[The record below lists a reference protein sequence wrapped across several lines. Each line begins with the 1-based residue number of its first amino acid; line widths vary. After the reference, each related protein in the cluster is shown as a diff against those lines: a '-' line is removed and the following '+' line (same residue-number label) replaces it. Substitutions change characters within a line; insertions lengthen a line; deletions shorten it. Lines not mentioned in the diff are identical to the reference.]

1 MLMRH
6 MHMGISMDIALRVS
20 FITHSPFLRKL
31 RKAYHAAPHLSTLC
45 VVLMMFF
52 TPVSTDFPI
61 PLAADVN
68 SSVPLAKGDR
78 KGYNVAV

>member
-31 RKAYHAAPHLSTLC
+31 QKGYHAARALSTPF

-52 TPVSTDFPI
+52 T
-61 PLAADVN
+61 
-68 SSVPLAKGDR
+68 SVTAIFSIRRMNAL
-78 KGYNVAV
+78 